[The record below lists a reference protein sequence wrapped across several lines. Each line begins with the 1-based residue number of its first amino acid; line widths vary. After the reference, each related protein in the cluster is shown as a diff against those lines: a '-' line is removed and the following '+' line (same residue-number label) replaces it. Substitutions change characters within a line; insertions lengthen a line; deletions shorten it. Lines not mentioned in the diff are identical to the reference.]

1 MTSQWS
7 CYIITVMIHPDS
19 CLSCS
24 DTKLMRPNITR
35 VQWVNP
41 LGICPQLLPSSLWLM
56 FMIHDSS
63 HLQNTH
69 CIGPKKKQFHTSTM
83 ILGGWKQLQWDEL
96 GFITCSKPWYLLV
109 PWPGTPVTTCI
120 LISANIENHTKWW
133 PLAIMKLVLIT
144 PSNSSYM
151 ML

>member
-7 CYIITVMIHPDS
+7 CYNCYDS
-19 CLSCS
+19 S
-24 DTKLMRPNITR
+24 
-35 VQWVNP
+35 
-41 LGICPQLLPSSLWLM
+41 GLM
-56 FMIHDSS
+56 FELQRHKTHAPQHHQGPVGQSLGDLSATSPQFAVVDVHDSS